1 MLVPVPRCCYNSYTP
16 SGCEFNLQLLL
27 TLVLDVDLMRVCFVQ
42 VHISTVT
49 ACIHGGPH
57 VNHFP
62 LSCDTCFKLPLCSVY
77 FQQGPLDSPHIH
89 RLRNHLFKRY
99 KTFKVGEGGKK
110 MEFVRL
116 AVLEGKP
123 NVPKDEE
130 EIHDK
135 LAFLQKFRNCGK
147 EERQIAGYIDAF
159 DLLHKS
165 NHRIRVVYGQPG
177 IGKTTLL
184 THVCRALAMKEA
196 DSEYALVLYFPL
208 RNKMVSG
215 ATTLRELLSYFYPA
229 DDDKL
234 HLSEVKHSLEN
245 SEDKEI
251 LLICDG
257 ADEIWEMLSIPDSSV
272 IQEILAGTT
281 LPQAD
286 VIVSSRPGSLPF
298 LQDHSSSF
306 YEIHGFDQASIEHY
320 VEDFFKGTP
329 EKAEKM
335 MKELHSRPDLLG
347 GAHIPMN
354 LFIYCSVYDYG
365 GLPPTMTAC
374 HKKFLCNVV
383 KRECK
388 KYGVPCQVDP
398 SLSRLSPEVKDLFES
413 LGALAYEGMMKNP
426 PVFVFTESDIRRA
439 FPTLPPEAVIEE
451 SIFKGLLVQHSCT
464 VGYEEVNTFN
474 FSHTTNH
481 EFFVAWHISHLPEA
495 DQLQFV
501 REHFSDPKFA
511 VVVRFYSGLT
521 GLSTPGVASLLCQSV
536 SARSTSS
543 VSSPAASFSLPSLC
557 SNHDPSLLYLFHA
570 LYESQNSKFIQ
581 NIVQHLN
588 QSLVFY
594 LFLTSHD
601 TLATAHCLGKCT
613 HLSKLLFFGN
623 PLPPSSP
630 PHVCT
635 ILKANSHLRSLTL
648 PVEHLSSTGEC
659 VYCLLL

>member
-1 MLVPVPRCCYNSYTP
+1 
-16 SGCEFNLQLLL
+16 
-27 TLVLDVDLMRVCFVQ
+27 
-42 VHISTVT
+42 
-49 ACIHGGPH
+49 
-57 VNHFP
+57 
-62 LSCDTCFKLPLCSVY
+62 
-77 FQQGPLDSPHIH
+77 
-89 RLRNHLFKRY
+89 
-99 KTFKVGEGGKK
+99 

-116 AVLEGKP
+116 AVLKGEP
-123 NVPKDEE
+123 NVSKDEK

-165 NHRIRVVYGQPG
+165 NHCIRVVYGQPG

-184 THVCRALAMKEA
+184 THVCRSLAMKEA

-208 RNKMVSG
+208 RNKKVSG
-215 ATTLRELLSYFYPA
+215 AKTLSELLSYCTSDNKKLDLSQVEQSLVDSEEKQTLFIFDGADEVRELLS
-229 DDDKL
+229 
-234 HLSEVKHSLEN
+234 V
-245 SEDKEI
+245 
-251 LLICDG
+251 
-257 ADEIWEMLSIPDSSV
+257 PDSSV
-272 IQEILAGTT
+272 IQEILTGNT

-298 LQDHSSSF
+298 LQRPRSFF
-306 YEIHGFDQASIEHY
+306 YEIHGFDQASIERY

-365 GLPPTMTAC
+365 GLPPTMTEC

-383 KRECK
+383 KREYK
-388 KYGVPCQVDP
+388 KCGVPCQVDL
-398 SLSRLSPEVKDLFES
+398 SLTRMSPEVKDLFES

-426 PVFVFTESDIRRA
+426 PVFVFTESDIQRA

-451 SIFKGLLVQHSCT
+451 STFKGLLVQHSCR
-464 VGYEEVNTFN
+464 VAYGEENTFN

-481 EFFVAWHISHLPEA
+481 EFFVAWHISHSPEA

-501 REHFSDPKFA
+501 REHFSNPKFA

-521 GLSTPGVASLLCQSV
+521 GLSTPGVAQSV
-536 SARSTSS
+536 SGISTSS
-543 VSSPAASFSLPSLC
+543 VSSPATSFSLPGLC
-557 SNHDPSLLYLFHA
+557 SNHDPSLLYLFHS
-570 LYESQNSKFIQ
+570 LYESQNSKLTHK
-581 NIVQHLN
+581 IVQHLN
-588 QSLVFY
+588 QSLEFY

-601 TLATAHCLGKCT
+601 TLAIAHCLGKCT
-613 HLSKLLFFGN
+613 LLKQLLFSGRHVE
-623 PLPPSSP
+623 LPPSSL
-630 PHVCT
+630 PHVLT
-635 ILKANSHLRSLTL
+635 ILKANSHLLSLSL

>member
-1 MLVPVPRCCYNSYTP
+1 M
-16 SGCEFNLQLLL
+16 
-27 TLVLDVDLMRVCFVQ
+27 
-42 VHISTVT
+42 T
-49 ACIHGGPH
+49 ACMHGGPH

-62 LSCDTCFKLPLCSVY
+62 LSYDTCFKLPLCSVY
-77 FQQGPLDSPHIH
+77 FLQGPLDSPHIH
-89 RLRNHLFKRY
+89 RLRDHLYKRY
-99 KTFKVGEGGKK
+99 KRFQVGEGWRE

-116 AVLEGKP
+116 AVLKGQV

-130 EIHDK
+130 EIRDK
-135 LAFLQKFRNCGK
+135 LAFLQRFRNCGK
-147 EERQIAGYIDAF
+147 EERQIVGYINIF

-165 NHRIRVVYGQPG
+165 SGSIRVVYGQPG

-196 DSEYALVLYFPL
+196 ESEYALVLYFPL

-215 ATTLRELLSYFYPA
+215 AKTLSELLSYYTSDNKKLDLSQVEQSLVDSEEKQTLLILDGADEVRELLS
-229 DDDKL
+229 
-234 HLSEVKHSLEN
+234 V
-245 SEDKEI
+245 
-251 LLICDG
+251 
-257 ADEIWEMLSIPDSSV
+257 PDSSV
-272 IQEILAGTT
+272 IQEILAGNT

-298 LQDHSSSF
+298 LQHHSSSF
-306 YEIHGFDQASIEHY
+306 YEIHGFDQASIDRY
-320 VEDFFKGTP
+320 IEDFFKGTP

-354 LFIYCSVYDYG
+354 LSIYCSIYDYG
-365 GLPPTMTAC
+365 RLPPTITEC

-383 KRECK
+383 KREYEKC
-388 KYGVPCQVDP
+388 GIPCQVDP
-398 SLSRLSPEVKDLFES
+398 SLSRLSPEVQGLFKS
-413 LGALAYEGMMKNP
+413 LGALAYEGLMKNP
-426 PVFVFTESDIRRA
+426 PVFVFDESDIRGA
-439 FPTLPPEAVIEE
+439 FPTVPPEAVVKE

-501 REHFSDPKFA
+501 REHLSDPKFA

-521 GLSTPGVASLLCQSV
+521 GLSTPGVAQSV
-536 SARSTSS
+536 SGISTSS
-543 VSSPAASFSLPSLC
+543 VSSPATSFSLPGLC
-557 SNHDPSLLYLFHA
+557 SNHDPSLLYLFHS
-570 LYESQNSKFIQ
+570 LYESQNLELTQK
-581 NIVQHLN
+581 IVQHLN
-588 QSLVFY
+588 QSLEFY

-601 TLATAHCLGKCT
+601 TLAIAHCLGRCT
-613 HLSKLLFFGN
+613 HLKKLSFSGSHVD
-623 PLPPSSP
+623 LPPSSL

-635 ILKANSHLRSLTL
+635 ILKANSHLLSLML

>member
-1 MLVPVPRCCYNSYTP
+1 
-16 SGCEFNLQLLL
+16 
-27 TLVLDVDLMRVCFVQ
+27 
-42 VHISTVT
+42 
-49 ACIHGGPH
+49 
-57 VNHFP
+57 
-62 LSCDTCFKLPLCSVY
+62 
-77 FQQGPLDSPHIH
+77 
-89 RLRNHLFKRY
+89 
-99 KTFKVGEGGKK
+99 

-116 AVLEGKP
+116 AVLEGQV
-123 NVPKDEE
+123 NVPKDEK

-135 LAFLQKFRNCGK
+135 LDFLQRFRNCGK

-165 NHRIRVVYGQPG
+165 SHRIRVVYGQPG

-196 DSEYALVLYFPL
+196 DSEYTLVLYFPL
-208 RNKMVSG
+208 RNKTVSG
-215 ATTLRELLSYFYPA
+215 AKTLKELLSYFYPG
-229 DDDKL
+229 DDHKL
-234 HLSEVKHSLEN
+234 DLSEVKQSLEN
-245 SEDKEI
+245 SEDKQI

-257 ADEIWEMLSIPDSSV
+257 ADEVRELLSVPDSSV

-320 VEDFFKGTP
+320 VEDFFKETP

-388 KYGVPCQVDP
+388 KCGVPCQVDS
-398 SLSRLSPEVKDLFES
+398 SLSRMSPEVKGLFES

-426 PVFVFTESDIRRA
+426 PVFVFDESDIRRA
-439 FPTLPPEAVIEE
+439 FPTLPSEAVVEE
-451 SIFKGLLVQHSCT
+451 SMFKGLLVQHSCR

-481 EFFVAWHISHLPEA
+481 EFFVAWHISHLPKA

-501 REHFSDPKFA
+501 REHFSNPKFA
-511 VVVRFYSGLT
+511 IVVRFYSGLT
-521 GLSTPGVASLLCQSV
+521 GLSTPGVAPLLCQSV

-543 VSSPAASFSLPSLC
+543 VSSPATSLSLPSEC
-557 SNHDPSLLYLFHA
+557 SNDDPSLLYLFHS
-570 LYESQNSKFIQ
+570 LYESQNLELTQK
-581 NIVQHLN
+581 IVQHLN
-588 QSLVFY
+588 QSLEFD
-594 LFLTSHD
+594 LFLTCHD
-601 TLATAHCLGKCT
+601 TLAIAYCLGKCA
-613 HLSKLLFFGN
+613 HLKELSFSVVVDF
-623 PLPPSSP
+623 PPSSL
-630 PHVCT
+630 PHMLT
-635 ILKANSHLRSLTL
+635 IVEANSHLLSLKLTL
-648 PVEHLSSTGEC
+648 EHLSSTGEC

>member
-1 MLVPVPRCCYNSYTP
+1 
-16 SGCEFNLQLLL
+16 
-27 TLVLDVDLMRVCFVQ
+27 
-42 VHISTVT
+42 
-49 ACIHGGPH
+49 
-57 VNHFP
+57 
-62 LSCDTCFKLPLCSVY
+62 
-77 FQQGPLDSPHIH
+77 
-89 RLRNHLFKRY
+89 
-99 KTFKVGEGGKK
+99 

-116 AVLEGKP
+116 AVLEGQV
-123 NVPKDEE
+123 NVPKDEK
-130 EIHDK
+130 EICDK
-135 LAFLQKFRNCGK
+135 LAFLQRFRNFGK
-147 EERQIAGYIDAF
+147 EERQIAGYIDTF

-165 NHRIRVVYGQPG
+165 SHRIRVVYGQPG

-184 THVCRALAMKEA
+184 THVCRTLAMKEA

-208 RNKMVSG
+208 RNKKVSG
-215 ATTLRELLSYFYPA
+215 AKTLKELLSYFDPV

-234 HLSEVKHSLEN
+234 DLSEVKQVLVN
-245 SEDKEI
+245 SEDKQI
-251 LLICDG
+251 LFIFDG
-257 ADEIWEMLSIPDSSV
+257 ADEVRDWLSVPDSSA
-272 IQEILAGTT
+272 IQKILAGNT

-298 LQDHSSSF
+298 LQPHSSSF
-306 YEIHGFDQASIEHY
+306 YEIHGFDQASIGRY

-335 MKELHSRPDLLG
+335 IKELHSRPDLLG
-347 GAHIPMN
+347 GSHIPMN

-365 GLPPTMTAC
+365 GLPPTMTEC

-383 KRECK
+383 KREYK
-388 KYGVPCQVDP
+388 KCGVPCQLDS
-398 SLSRLSPEVKDLFES
+398 SLSRMSPEVKGLFES
-413 LGALAYEGMMKNP
+413 LGALAYKGMMQNP
-426 PVFVFTESDIRRA
+426 PVFVFDESDIRRA
-439 FPTLPPEAVIEE
+439 FHTLPSEAVVEE
-451 SIFKGLLVQHSCT
+451 SMFKGLLVQHSCG

-495 DQLQFV
+495 DQLQFA

-543 VSSPAASFSLPSLC
+543 VSSPATSFSLPSEC
-557 SNHDPSLLYLFHA
+557 SNRDPSLLYLFHS
-570 LYESQNSKFIQ
+570 LYESQNSKLTQ
-581 NIVQHLN
+581 NIVHHLN

-594 LFLTSHD
+594 LFLTPHD
-601 TLATAHCLGKCT
+601 TLAIAHCLRKCT
-613 HLSKLLFFGN
+613 HLKKLVFSRVK
-623 PLPPSSP
+623 LPPSSL

-635 ILKANSHLRSLTL
+635 ILKANSHLLSLRL

>member
-1 MLVPVPRCCYNSYTP
+1 M
-16 SGCEFNLQLLL
+16 
-27 TLVLDVDLMRVCFVQ
+27 CFVQ
-42 VHISTVT
+42 IHISTVT
-49 ACIHGGPH
+49 ACMHGGPH
-57 VNHFP
+57 VNHFS

-77 FQQGPLDSPHIH
+77 FLQGPLDSPHIH
-89 RLRNHLFKRY
+89 RLRDHLYKRY

-116 AVLEGKP
+116 AVLEGQV
-123 NVPKDEE
+123 NVPKDKE

-135 LAFLQKFRNCGK
+135 LAFLQRFRNCGK
-147 EERQIAGYIDAF
+147 EEQQIVGYIDAF
-159 DLLHKS
+159 NLLHKS
-165 NHRIRVVYGQPG
+165 SHRIRIVYGQPG

-184 THVCRALAMKEA
+184 THVCQALAMKEA

-208 RNKMVSG
+208 RNKTVSG
-215 ATTLRELLSYFYPA
+215 AKTLKELLSYFDPIN
-229 DDDKL
+229 DDKL
-234 HLSEVKHSLEN
+234 DLGEVKQALVN
-245 SEDKEI
+245 SEEKQI
-251 LLICDG
+251 LFIFDG
-257 ADEIWEMLSIPDSSV
+257 VDEVRDWLSVPDSSA
-272 IQEILAGTT
+272 IQKILAGNT

-298 LQDHSSSF
+298 LQHHSSSF
-306 YEIHGFDQASIEHY
+306 YEIHGFDQASIERY

-365 GLPPTMTAC
+365 GLPPTMTEC

-383 KRECK
+383 KREYK
-388 KYGVPCQVDP
+388 KCGVPCQVDP
-398 SLSRLSPEVKDLFES
+398 SLSRMSPEVKDLFES
-413 LGALAYEGMMKNP
+413 LGALAYKGMMKNP
-426 PVFVFTESDIRRA
+426 PVFVFDESDIRRA
-439 FPTLPPEAVIEE
+439 FPTLPPEAVVEE
-451 SIFKGLLVQHSCT
+451 SIFKGLLVQNSCT

-481 EFFVAWHISHLPEA
+481 EFFVAWHICHLPKA

-501 REHFSDPKFA
+501 REHFSNPKFA

-521 GLSTPGVASLLCQSV
+521 GLSTPGVASLLRQSV
-536 SARSTSS
+536 SARFTSI
-543 VSSPAASFSLPSLC
+543 VSFPAASFSLPSRC
-557 SNHDPSLLYLFHA
+557 SNDDPSLLYLFHA
-570 LYESQNSKFIQ
+570 LYESQNLTLTQ

-588 QSLVFY
+588 QSLGFY

-601 TLATAHCLGKCT
+601 TLAISYCLRTCALLKY
-613 HLSKLLFFGN
+613 LSFSSIGSSVK
-623 PLPPSSP
+623 LPPSSL
-630 PHVCT
+630 PHVVT
-635 ILKANSHLRSLTL
+635 ILKANSHLLSLEL
-648 PVEHLSSTGEC
+648 PVEHLSFTGEC

>member
-1 MLVPVPRCCYNSYTP
+1 
-16 SGCEFNLQLLL
+16 
-27 TLVLDVDLMRVCFVQ
+27 
-42 VHISTVT
+42 
-49 ACIHGGPH
+49 
-57 VNHFP
+57 
-62 LSCDTCFKLPLCSVY
+62 
-77 FQQGPLDSPHIH
+77 
-89 RLRNHLFKRY
+89 
-99 KTFKVGEGGKK
+99 

-116 AVLEGKP
+116 AVLEGQV

-135 LAFLQKFRNCGK
+135 LAFLQRFRNCGK
-147 EERQIAGYIDAF
+147 EEQQIAGYIDAF

-165 NHRIRVVYGQPG
+165 NHRICVVYGQPG

-208 RNKMVSG
+208 RNKKVSG
-215 ATTLRELLSYFYPA
+215 AKTLSELLSYCTS
-229 DDDKL
+229 DNKKL
-234 HLSEVKHSLEN
+234 DLSQVEQSLVD
-245 SEDKEI
+245 SEEKQMLVI
-251 LLICDG
+251 LDG
-257 ADEIWEMLSIPDSSV
+257 ADEVQEMLSVPDSSV
-272 IQEILAGTT
+272 IQEILTGNT

-298 LQDHSSSF
+298 LQRYSSFF
-306 YEIHGFDQASIEHY
+306 YEIHGFDQASIERY

-335 MKELHSRPDLLG
+335 IKELHSRPDLLG

-365 GLPPTMTAC
+365 GLPPTMTEC

-383 KRECK
+383 KREYK
-388 KYGVPCQVDP
+388 KCGVPCQVDP
-398 SLSRLSPEVKDLFES
+398 SLSRMSPEVKDLFES
-413 LGALAYEGMMKNP
+413 LGALAYEGMIKNP
-426 PVFVFTESDIRRA
+426 PVFVLDESDIRGA

-451 SIFKGLLVQHSCT
+451 SLFKGLLVQHSCT
-464 VGYEEVNTFN
+464 VGYEEVNSFN

-501 REHFSDPKFA
+501 REHFSNPKFA

-521 GLSTPGVASLLCQSV
+521 GLSTPGVASLLCQSI

-543 VSSPAASFSLPSLC
+543 VSSPATSISLSSWC
-557 SNHDPSLLYLFHA
+557 SNRDPSLLYLFHA
-570 LYESQNSKFIQ
+570 LYESQNSKLTE

-588 QSLVFY
+588 QSLTFS
-594 LFLTSHD
+594 LFVTSHD

-613 HLSKLLFFGN
+613 HLKELSFSGIGVK
-623 PLPPSSP
+623 LPPSSL

-635 ILKANSHLRSLTL
+635 ILKANSHLLSLEL